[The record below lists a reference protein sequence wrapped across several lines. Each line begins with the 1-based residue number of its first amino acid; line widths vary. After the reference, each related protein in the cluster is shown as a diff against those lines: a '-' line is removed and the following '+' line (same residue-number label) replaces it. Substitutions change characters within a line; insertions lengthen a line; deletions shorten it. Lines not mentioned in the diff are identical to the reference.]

1 MKKFRSQLK
10 DIYDD
15 KKFFKILRDCKQSFF
30 GKKQMDKTMKPP
42 LKE

>member
-15 KKFFKILRDCKQSFF
+15 TKLFKILRDCKQSFF
-30 GKKQMDKTMKPP
+30 GKNRWTKTMKPP